1 MPVVGYLGTTQ
12 LEYNTAVVPFL
23 NGLGETGF
31 VEGKNVAIEYR
42 WAEGHYDRLPELAT
56 DLVRRKVAVI
66 VAAASYAALAA
77 KAATETIPI
86 VFLAPENPVSLGL
99 VTSLAR
105 PGGNLTGINFLT
117 SELTAKRLDLLRG
130 LVPTATQ
137 VALLVE
143 PNNVLIT
150 ESVVRDVQA
159 AARTMGL
166 QIRVLN
172 ANTSGEIDTAFAT
185 LGRERSDALFVS
197 TSAFFNARR
206 VQLAQWA
213 TYFRIPAT
221 YTNRDFVEAGG
232 LMSYGA
238 NRLDSFRQIGVYTG
252 RILKGAKPAELPV
265 LQSTKIELVINHQTA
280 RMLGITVPPSLLA
293 IADEVIE

>member
-1 MPVVGYLGTTQ
+1 VVGYLGTTQ

-185 LGRERSDALFVS
+185 LGRERADALFVS